1 MSVLRLSDLHE
12 AYRDSS
18 HEEAISMANL
28 GAICWQSCQ
37 AGMHKHWSASM
48 AGDDTAKA
56 ELWRQEGRQM
66 MLESVKA
73 KLVIADKLQED
84 LVLSDAAREADRAR
98 AEQRLR
104 HETDLLKKE
113 LCDIQ
118 QQHCQALDAEVAR
131 RLADAVRL
139 AEERKDQEAASLRL
153 RIATLTEEANMSA
166 IVDSSRDK
174 KVVSLELQ
182 LAAQLELVEEM
193 KRTTEKEVMDR
204 VQEAKSHQQVALEI
218 QKAAEISD
226 LRLRVAELSS
236 QGELLAAKEEA
247 RKLLD
252 EKVKTLES
260 EAIKLQKQLAT
271 LQADATKSSYALGKA
286 GEALIFD
293 IITEYVLPVF
303 MYSSAKDM
311 SGISHVADIH
321 LFLQSPVGKR
331 MKILIDAKKYKDPV
345 RGKEIT
351 KLHSDVDSDD
361 DAMAGIMISTT
372 SQISSVKQFQI
383 EKTPNGKYVL
393 YLSVEGFDDEL
404 RGKAICWAIRVL
416 STLASYADDSDENI
430 MGKIAEFFKE
440 LDLSLKEA
448 DGLVKM
454 CQKTLDSA
462 TVMKRNLGQR
472 LESFRVEHLGSMVVE
487 SREPEPVAA
496 STRGSKKKN
505 AVVDLTPSPDDV
517 ISHEGETLTPM
528 QRYYNAN
535 RDTILAKQKA
545 ARENKKKDGKPA

>member
-1 MSVLRLSDLHE
+1 MSVLQISDLHE
-12 AYRDSS
+12 AYADSS

-28 GAICWQSCQ
+28 GAVCWQSCQ
-37 AGMHKHWSASM
+37 TGMYKQWSASM
-48 AGDDTAKA
+48 TGDDTSKA

-66 MLESVKA
+66 MLETVKGRLA
-73 KLVIADKLQED
+73 AADKLQEE
-84 LVLSDAAREADRAR
+84 LVLSEAARDADRGR

-118 QQHCQALDAEVAR
+118 QQQCQSLEAEVGR

-174 KVVSLELQ
+174 KVVCLELQ

-193 KRTTEKEVMDR
+193 KRTTEKEIADR

-218 QKAAEISD
+218 QKGAETSE
-226 LRLRVAELSS
+226 LRLRLAELSS
-236 QGELLAAKEEA
+236 QGELLVAKEEA
-247 RKLLD
+247 RRLLD
-252 EKVKTLES
+252 DKVKTLES

-271 LQADATKSSYALGKA
+271 LQAETTKSSYALGKA

-311 SGISHVADIH
+311 SGVSHVADIH

-351 KLHSDVDSDD
+351 KLHSDVDNDD

-383 EKTPNGKYVL
+383 EKTPKGKYVL

-448 DGLVKM
+448 DGLVKL

-462 TVMKRNLGQR
+462 SVMKRNLGQR
-472 LESFRVEHLGSMVVE
+472 LESFRVEHLGSMVLD
-487 SREPEPVAA
+487 SREPEPVVA
-496 STRGSKKKN
+496 STRGSKKKPP
-505 AVVDLTPSPDDV
+505 VVDLTPSPDDV
-517 ISHEGETLTPM
+517 ISHEGETQTPM
-528 QRYYNAN
+528 QRYYTAN
-535 RDTILAKQKA
+535 RETILAKQKA
-545 ARENKKKDGKPA
+545 ARENKKKDGKL

>member
-12 AYRDSS
+12 AYHVSS

-28 GAICWQSCQ
+28 GAVCWQSCET
-37 AGMHKHWSASM
+37 GMHKHWSASM

-73 KLVIADKLQED
+73 KLATADKLQED
-84 LVLSDAAREADRAR
+84 LVLSEAARDADRGR

-104 HETDLLKKE
+104 YETDLLKRE
-113 LCDIQ
+113 LGDIQ
-118 QQHCQALDAEVAR
+118 QQHCQSLESEVGR
-131 RLADAVRL
+131 RLAEAVRL

-166 IVDSSRDK
+166 IADASRDK
-174 KVVSLELQ
+174 KVTSLELQ
-182 LAAQLELVEEM
+182 LAAQLELINEM
-193 KRTTEKEVMDR
+193 KRTTEKEVTDR
-204 VQEAKSHQQVALEI
+204 VQEAKNHQQVALEI
-218 QKAAEISD
+218 QKGAEISE
-226 LRLRVAELSS
+226 LRLRLAELSS

-247 RKLLD
+247 RRLLD
-252 EKVKTLES
+252 EKVKSLES

-271 LQADATKSSYALGKA
+271 LQAEATKSSYALGKA

-311 SGISHVADIH
+311 SGVSHVADIH

-383 EKTPNGKYVL
+383 EKTPKGKYVL

-472 LESFRVEHLGSMVVE
+472 LESFRIEHLGSMVLD

-496 STRGSKKKN
+496 STRGSKKK
-505 AVVDLTPSPDDV
+505 AVSEPVPSAEDV

-535 RDTILAKQKA
+535 REAILAKQKA
-545 ARENKKKDGKPA
+545 ARENKKKDSKP

>member
-1 MSVLRLSDLHE
+1 
-12 AYRDSS
+12 
-18 HEEAISMANL
+18 MANL
-28 GAICWQSCQ
+28 GAVCWQSCET
-37 AGMHKHWSASM
+37 GMHKHWSASM

-73 KLVIADKLQED
+73 KLATADKLQED
-84 LVLSDAAREADRAR
+84 LVLSEAARDADRGR

-104 HETDLLKKE
+104 YETDLLKRE
-113 LCDIQ
+113 LGDIQ
-118 QQHCQALDAEVAR
+118 QQHCQSLESEVGR
-131 RLADAVRL
+131 RLAEAVRL

-166 IVDSSRDK
+166 IADASRDK
-174 KVVSLELQ
+174 KVTSLELQ
-182 LAAQLELVEEM
+182 LAAQLELINEM
-193 KRTTEKEVMDR
+193 KRTTEKEVTDR
-204 VQEAKSHQQVALEI
+204 VQEAKNHQQVALEI
-218 QKAAEISD
+218 QKGAEISE
-226 LRLRVAELSS
+226 LRLRLAELSS

-247 RKLLD
+247 RRLLD
-252 EKVKTLES
+252 EKVKSLES

-271 LQADATKSSYALGKA
+271 LQAEATKSSYALGKA

-311 SGISHVADIH
+311 SGVSHVADIH

-383 EKTPNGKYVL
+383 EKTPKGKYVL

-472 LESFRVEHLGSMVVE
+472 LESFRIEHLGSMVLD

-496 STRGSKKKN
+496 STRGSKKK
-505 AVVDLTPSPDDV
+505 AVSEPVPSAEDV

-535 RDTILAKQKA
+535 REAILAKQKA
-545 ARENKKKDGKPA
+545 ARENKKKDSKP